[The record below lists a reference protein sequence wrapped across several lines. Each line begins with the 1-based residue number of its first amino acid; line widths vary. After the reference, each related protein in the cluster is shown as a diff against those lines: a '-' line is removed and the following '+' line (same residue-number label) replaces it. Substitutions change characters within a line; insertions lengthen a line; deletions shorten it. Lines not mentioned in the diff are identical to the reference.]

1 MNYKHELTDFAH
13 TVLQSPKV
21 ALSVS
26 GGTVATGSATWLSW
40 IPQEIG
46 FYASA
51 VGIVLSLVFIYNN
64 IHGGII
70 KRKLDAE
77 KYELTVM
84 QKEQLR
90 LELEA
95 KGRTWVER

>member
-1 MNYKHELTDFAH
+1 MNLKHEMTTFVSTA
-13 TVLQSPKV
+13 LQSPKV

-64 IHGGII
+64 IKGGII
-70 KRKLDAE
+70 KRRLDLETYKVAR
-77 KYELTVM
+77 L
-84 QKEQLR
+84 QKEQLTH
-90 LELEA
+90 ELDQIRG
-95 KGRTWVER
+95 KNV

>member
-1 MNYKHELTDFAH
+1 MNYKHAMTDYVH
-13 TVLQSPKV
+13 TVLQSPKA

-51 VGIVLSLVFIYNN
+51 AGIVLSLVFIYNN

-70 KRKLDAE
+70 KRKLDLEEFKVAKLAQE
-77 KYELTVM
+77 KLMHELQEM
-84 QKEQLR
+84 RRKD
-90 LELEA
+90 
-95 KGRTWVER
+95 G

>member
-1 MNYKHELTDFAH
+1 MNLKEEMTGYVS
-13 TVLQSPKV
+13 TVLQSPKI

-64 IHGGII
+64 IKGGII
-70 KRKLDAE
+70 KRRLDLETYKVAR
-77 KYELTVM
+77 L
-84 QKEQLR
+84 QKEQLTH
-90 LELEA
+90 ELDEIRG
-95 KGRTWVER
+95 KNV

>member
-1 MNYKHELTDFAH
+1 MILKSEIPGYVH
-13 TVLQSPKV
+13 TALQNPKL

-40 IPQEIG
+40 IPSDIG

-64 IHGGII
+64 IKDGII
-70 KRKLDAE
+70 NRRRDLK
-77 KYELTVM
+77 
-84 QKEQLR
+84 
-90 LELEA
+90 ELE
-95 KGRTWVER
+95 KLEHELEELRRKNG

>member
-1 MNYKHELTDFAH
+1 MSLKHAITESVNTA
-13 TVLQSPKV
+13 LQSPKL

-64 IHGGII
+64 IRGGII
-70 KRKLDAE
+70 KRRLDLE
-77 KYELTVM
+77 TYEVARL
-84 QKEQLR
+84 QKEQLTH
-90 LELEA
+90 ELDQIRG
-95 KGRTWVER
+95 KNG